1 MCVCE
6 CVVHA
11 ALNNLRYDN
20 GGLDSKRYVFSKIK
34 IAVELVIM
42 RFD

>member
-1 MCVCE
+1 MCE

-11 ALNNLRYDN
+11 GLNNLRYDN
-20 GGLDSKRYVFSKIK
+20 GGLDSKGCVFSKIK